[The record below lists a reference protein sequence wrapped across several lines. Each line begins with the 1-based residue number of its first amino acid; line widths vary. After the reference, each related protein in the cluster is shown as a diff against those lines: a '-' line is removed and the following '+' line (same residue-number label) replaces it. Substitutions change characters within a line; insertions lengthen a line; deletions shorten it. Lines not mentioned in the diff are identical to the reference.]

1 MDLNGIL
8 QELKTRRESVRRAIE
23 ILEKQPRDSAKS
35 GRRSRSLSNI
45 EKMRTIMLQ
54 TRFKWAVPRIAKSLQ
69 RPVPVVRAYLRTRK
83 SSG

>member
-8 QELKTRRESVRRAIE
+8 QELIE
-23 ILEKQPRDSAKS
+23 ILEDQPRDSAPS
-35 GRRSRSLSNI
+35 GQRSRSLSNI

-54 TRFKWAVPRIAKSLQ
+54 RRFKWAVPRIAKSLGS
-69 RPVPVVRAYLRTRK
+69 PVPVVRAYLRAWK

>member
-1 MDLNGIL
+1 MDLNAIL

-23 ILEKQPRDSAKS
+23 ILEEQPRDSAKS
-35 GRRSRSLSNI
+35 GQRSRNLSSI

-54 TRFKWAVPRIAKSLQ
+54 TRFKWAVPRIVKSLD
-69 RPVPVVRAYLRTRK
+69 RPVPVVRAYLRAWK

>member
-8 QELKTRRESVRRAIE
+8 KELKIRRESVRRAIE
-23 ILEKQPRDSAKS
+23 ILEEESRDSTKS
-35 GRRSRSLSNI
+35 GRRPRSLNNI

-54 TRFKWAVPRIAKSLQ
+54 TRFKWAVPRIAKSLD
-69 RPVPVVRAYLRTRK
+69 RPVPVVRAYLRAWK